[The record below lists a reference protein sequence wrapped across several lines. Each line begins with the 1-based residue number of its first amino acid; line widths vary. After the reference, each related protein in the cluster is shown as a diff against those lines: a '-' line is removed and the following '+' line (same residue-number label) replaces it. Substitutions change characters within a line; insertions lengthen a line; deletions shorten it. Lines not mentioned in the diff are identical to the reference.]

1 MGKDQFLHTT
11 NFKALP
17 PPSLYIIFTWPRTA
31 LLILQSR
38 SLASLQSDYTK
49 IIYKSQDCEQ
59 ASESNKQVF
68 NVRGLFCFLS
78 SLIEIKTVWI
88 DLQSHEKYML
98 CLLPSFRPEGVLTRA
113 ICLGNRVDHRSS
125 NISITIATQMAQ
137 LSIPVNETQ
146 FKQAIAILL
155 VIIMFSRDGRISFL
169 LLHKPARIL
178 RGGVFLRNARL
189 Y

>member
-1 MGKDQFLHTT
+1 M
-11 NFKALP
+11 
-17 PPSLYIIFTWPRTA
+17 
-31 LLILQSR
+31 QSN
-38 SLASLQSDYTK
+38 YTK

-113 ICLGNRVDHRSS
+113 IYLGNRVDHRSS

-137 LSIPVNETQ
+137 LSIPVNETH
-146 FKQAIAILL
+146 FKQAIAIL
-155 VIIMFSRDGRISFL
+155 VIIMFSRDLRISFL
-169 LLHKPARIL
+169 LLHNPARIL
-178 RGGVFLRNARL
+178 GIFFVFFLRNSPL